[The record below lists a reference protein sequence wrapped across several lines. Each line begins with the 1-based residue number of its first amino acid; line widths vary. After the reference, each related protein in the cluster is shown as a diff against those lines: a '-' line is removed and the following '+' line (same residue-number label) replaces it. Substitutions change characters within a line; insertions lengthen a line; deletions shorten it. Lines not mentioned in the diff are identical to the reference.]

1 MSAQETDHIAA
12 CASIVHKGDPARFR
26 AAMAA
31 PLGLREKLLVLY
43 AFNVE
48 VARAPWVTAE
58 AMIAEMRLQW
68 WHDALG
74 EIAAGG
80 AVRRHEVVTPLSE
93 YLTPEQALALQ
104 SLVEARRWDIYPDAF
119 ADEAALWTHLS
130 NTTGALMRAAL
141 GLAGTETT
149 PKLDEGLKAVALAG
163 WLTAVPAL
171 IGQNRHPL
179 PETSEG
185 AIVGLA
191 SEGLA
196 KLKTAR
202 KQPLP
207 KLARR
212 ALLAGWQSEP
222 LLKLALNEPQRVL
235 NGTLE
240 LAPFRAQL
248 RLARLAFT
256 NRW

>member
-12 CASIVHKGDPARFR
+12 CADIVYKGDPARFR

-31 PLGLREKLLVLY
+31 PLELREKLLVLF

-48 VARAPWVTAE
+48 VARAPWVTKE

-80 AVRRHEVVTPLSE
+80 AVRRHEVVTPLAE
-93 YLTPEQALALQ
+93 ILTSDQALGLQ
-104 SLVEARRWDIYPDAF
+104 SLVDARRWDIYPDRF
-119 ADEAALWTHLS
+119 EDVAALWMHLH

-141 GLAGTETT
+141 GLAGAESS
-149 PKLDEGLKAVALAG
+149 PVLDEGLKAVALAG

-179 PETSEG
+179 PDTSEA
-185 AIVGLA
+185 AITALA
-191 SEGLA
+191 AEGLA
-196 KLKTAR
+196 KLTVAR
-202 KQPLP
+202 KEPLP
-207 KLARR
+207 KQARR

-222 LLKLALNEPQRVL
+222 LLKLAQKEPARVA

-240 LAPFRAQL
+240 LAPFRAQT

>member
-1 MSAQETDHIAA
+1 MSAQETDPVAA
-12 CASIVHKGDPARFR
+12 CAAIVHKGDPARFR

-48 VARAPWVTAE
+48 VARAPWVTHE

-80 AVRRHEVVTPLSE
+80 VVRRHEVVTPLADI
-93 YLTPEQALALQ
+93 LTPDQALDLQ
-104 SLVEARRWDIYPDAF
+104 NLVEARRWDIYPDGF
-119 ADEAALWTHLS
+119 ADEAALWAHLH

-141 GLAGTETT
+141 GLAGALSA
-149 PKLDEGLKAVALAG
+149 PALDEGLKAVALAG

-171 IGQNRHPL
+171 IAQNRQPL
-179 PETSEG
+179 PEVSD
-185 AIVGLA
+185 AALRRLA
-191 SEGLA
+191 GEALG

-202 KQPLP
+202 RLSLP
-207 KLARR
+207 KAARS
-212 ALLAGWQSEP
+212 ALLAGWQSAP
-222 LLKLALNEPQRVL
+222 LLKLAQNEPQRVR

-240 LAPFRAQL
+240 LAPFRAQM
-248 RLARLAFT
+248 RLARLALT

>member
-1 MSAQETDHIAA
+1 MNFEEDIGNCADLVRRGDHDRFLAIMSAPVKERGALFVI
-12 CASIVHKGDPARFR
+12 F
-26 AAMAA
+26 
-31 PLGLREKLLVLY
+31 
-43 AFNVE
+43 AFNLE
-48 VARAPWVTAE
+48 VVRAPWVTKE
-58 AMIAEMRLQW
+58 PMISEMRLQW

-179 PETSEG
+179 PGTSEG
-185 AIVGLA
+185 AIVRLA

-196 KLKTAR
+196 KLKAAR